1 MKKQWQLNVILKM
14 IATFCVIPLVFSTFF
29 SGFTIISDGVQ
40 KNAPVEV
47 SLFEY
52 VSKGDLLLVFSFV
65 CTVLLFILMV
75 AIVVYSMFNV
85 LKKEN
90 NKFIGVLLCVFELV
104 LTIIAF
110 LFVVIYCMK
119 NTVKGIDFS
128 LTYKLGA
135 SSIIY
140 FICGLLFGIITLIS
154 YLINIKKQKRTT
166 KKKSEAIKSEEKK

>member
-14 IATFCVIPLVFSTFF
+14 VATLCLIPLVFSTFF

-52 VSKGDLLLVFSFV
+52 ASKGDILLVFSFV

-75 AIVVYSMFNV
+75 AIVVYSMLNV

-90 NKFIGVLLCVFELV
+90 NKFIGVLLCSFELLLTV
-104 LTIIAF
+104 LGFTFI
-110 LFVVIYCMK
+110 VIYCVK
-119 NTVKGIDFS
+119 NTVVGVDFS
-128 LTYKLGA
+128 LEYKLGV

-140 FICGLLFGIITLIS
+140 FVCGLLFGIITLAS
-154 YLINIKKQKRTT
+154 YLINIKKQKKTT
-166 KKKSEAIKSEEKK
+166 KKKVQKDKI